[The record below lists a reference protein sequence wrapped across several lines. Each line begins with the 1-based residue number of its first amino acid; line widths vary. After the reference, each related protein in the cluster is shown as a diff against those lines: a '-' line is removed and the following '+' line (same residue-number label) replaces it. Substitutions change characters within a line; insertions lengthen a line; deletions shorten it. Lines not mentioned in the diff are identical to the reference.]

1 MSEDIRIAV
10 ASSDGDLVD
19 QHFGRA
25 RSFFV
30 FQLRDGEAEF
40 VEERIGRPFC
50 HGDEEVDESLKEA
63 PELLSDCQEVYVL
76 EFGKCAE
83 DALMERGVRP
93 IKCKGSVE
101 EVVLRRAKTTAGPC

>member
-30 FQLRDGEAEF
+30 F
-40 VEERIGRPFC
+40 
-50 HGDEEVDESLKEA
+50 S
-63 PELLSDCQEVYVL
+63 
-76 EFGKCAE
+76 
-83 DALMERGVRP
+83 
-93 IKCKGSVE
+93 
-101 EVVLRRAKTTAGPC
+101 